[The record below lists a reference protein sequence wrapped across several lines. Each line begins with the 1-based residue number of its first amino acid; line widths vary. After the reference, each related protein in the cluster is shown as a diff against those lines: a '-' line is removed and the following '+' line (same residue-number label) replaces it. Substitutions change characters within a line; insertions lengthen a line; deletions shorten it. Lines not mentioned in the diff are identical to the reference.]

1 MKNLISDVQ
10 DEDGGIDR
18 VAIHSMTG
26 RKISSSTP
34 IEILVQQD
42 FKILINDE
50 SYDIIPPKAG
60 KKINPSPVKVKQISV
75 SELSLNSLVLL
86 NIFKKTSNHI
96 WATSAEYINIQM
108 KNKKIDLF
116 QKCFCKFLWAESV
129 MFELLLMIIFTQ
141 NMKTKQ
147 LKKIKH
153 IKIQRTQPSLQTFAY
168 NLMLNYKNFNEKNIR
183 FMQDLLGTVK
193 YGSVKLTSWLK
204 IFNSKIDYILSKCSE
219 WFLLWT
225 KK

>member
-1 MKNLISDVQ
+1 MPLPSRKEECEFTLRPVSQTVKNLISDVQ

-86 NIFKKTSNHI
+86 NIFKKLVTIS
-96 WATSAEYINIQM
+96 E
-108 KNKKIDLF
+108 
-116 QKCFCKFLWAESV
+116 
-129 MFELLLMIIFTQ
+129 
-141 NMKTKQ
+141 Q
-147 LKKIKH
+147 L
-153 IKIQRTQPSLQTFAY
+153 Q
-168 NLMLNYKNFNEKNIR
+168 
-183 FMQDLLGTVK
+183 
-193 YGSVKLTSWLK
+193 
-204 IFNSKIDYILSKCSE
+204 LSI
-219 WFLLWT
+219 
-225 KK
+225 